1 MRAKGVCSQSSF
13 PSVFGTVNFVN
24 PAYTTTLYNICTS
37 RMPSEDQL
45 TVLEDKAILII
56 SSLGLA
62 LISAVVFWVARQSAG
77 VPNALQQA
85 EGEAGL
91 LGGRTRVVPGGRE
104 ALKAAR
110 KEAKKRA
117 KAEFKESSAGLKRRS
132 RVHEVMRCVWGW
144 VLQYIHRGTY
154 ATTELRATCV
164 RFATDYC
171 CMYADKRSH
180 ATLLC

>member
-1 MRAKGVCSQSSF
+1 
-13 PSVFGTVNFVN
+13 
-24 PAYTTTLYNICTS
+24 
-37 RMPSEDQL
+37 MPSEDQL

-77 VPNALQQA
+77 GVPTEA

-154 ATTELRATCV
+154 TTTELRATCV
-164 RFATDYC
+164 RFATDC
-171 CMYADKRSH
+171 
-180 ATLLC
+180 